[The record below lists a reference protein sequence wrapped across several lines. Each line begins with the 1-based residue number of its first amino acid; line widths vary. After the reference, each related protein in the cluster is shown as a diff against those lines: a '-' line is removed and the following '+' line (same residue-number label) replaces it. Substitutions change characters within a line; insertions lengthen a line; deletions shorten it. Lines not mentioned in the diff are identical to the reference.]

1 MPSHAKAGR
10 PYHLA
15 GANDTELLDLC
26 SILAVGGA
34 EAASLTGGVQR
45 TGAQNRAG
53 HFCCE
58 LGGCVMMYGCEWL
71 SRRLLRTGCRT
82 KAAGGAGNLGFHA
95 AYANFRGECLFG
107 SVCPGA
113 NQAIPVQRLKA
124 PKPPGDAPTFI
135 IYWPFISGFSGF
147 DGAELPE
154 SRCPRRTRSSL
165 PGTCLWL
172 GARGLVL
179 TCGLVG
185 CDASLT
191 LRRVNCSRVG
201 SHPKL
206 LPQTPGVDKS
216 IRCFAANIIRH
227 GAVRRRT

>member
-1 MPSHAKAGR
+1 M
-10 PYHLA
+10 
-15 GANDTELLDLC
+15 
-26 SILAVGGA
+26 
-34 EAASLTGGVQR
+34 
-45 TGAQNRAG
+45 
-53 HFCCE
+53 F
-58 LGGCVMMYGCEWL
+58 GCEWL
-71 SRRLLRTGCRT
+71 SRRLLRTGWRT

-95 AYANFRGECLFG
+95 AYANFRRECCLAVFAQVPAEPA
-107 SVCPGA
+107 S
-113 NQAIPVQRLKA
+113 PVQRLKA
-124 PKPPGDAPTFI
+124 SKPPGDTPTFI

-147 DGAELPE
+147 DGAQLPE
-154 SRCPRRTRSSL
+154 SRCPLRTRSSL

-172 GARGLVL
+172 GARGWVL
-179 TCGLVG
+179 ACGLVG

-227 GAVRRRT
+227 GAVGRRTRYCPSRSQSTHHQPHFRC